1 MGWIVFVLLVLVF
14 GPGLS
19 FLLGTGSLFKVSRKW
34 VLLISIFLIAAST
47 GTNSIQAI
55 PSGEVGVV
63 YRFGEIVGQR
73 GEGLNIIA
81 PWENLA
87 KANIRTQK
95 ATFDKVSAASAE
107 TQDVFLDISVNY
119 SLSANA
125 VQRLFREVG
134 VNWFNVLVPPRV
146 TNYAKAETAKYSTVD
161 IIPNREAIRKAV
173 TEKLAADLEPY
184 SITVSDLLIE
194 NIDFQ
199 PAFKSAIEEK
209 QVASENAKREKEKVA
224 QELAKADQAR
234 ARAKGEADAEILRA
248 EGVAEANRLIS
259 QSLTPAVLQ
268 YQAIDRLADKI
279 QIALIPAGEGLI
291 LDPATLL
298 KPIGGMDDTTGNNK

>member
-1 MGWIVFVLLVLVF
+1 MFVILVIVA
-14 GPGLS
+14 GPGLM
-19 FLLGTGSLFKVSRKW
+19 LVLGNSPARKFVPRKLIMAVS
-34 VLLISIFLIAAST
+34 VFFVVAST
-47 GTNSIQAI
+47 LGNSVKAI

-63 YRFGEIVGQR
+63 YRFGEIVGQK
-73 GEGLNIIA
+73 GEGLNLIA
-81 PWENLA
+81 PWENLE

-95 ATFDKVSAASAE
+95 ANFAKVAAASAE

-119 SLSANA
+119 SLSASA

-134 VNWFNVLVPPRV
+134 TNWFSVLVPPRV
-146 TNYAKAETAKYSTVD
+146 ANYAKAETAKYSTVD
-161 IIPNREAIRKAV
+161 IIPNRESIRRAV

-248 EGVAEANRLIS
+248 EGVAEANRLIDS
-259 QSLTPAVLQ
+259 SLTPAVLQ
-268 YQAIDRLADKI
+268 YQAIDRLAEKI
-279 QIALIPAGEGLI
+279 QIALIPSGEGLI
-291 LDPATLL
+291 LDPSTLL
-298 KPIGGMDDTTGNNK
+298 KPVEDPKTGEDGQK

>member
-1 MGWIVFVLLVLVF
+1 MGWIVFVIIVLVL
-14 GPGLS
+14 GPGSLALGKS
-19 FLLGTGSLFKVSRKW
+19 VSAKTPGARGFRMPRKVVMFLTA
-34 VLLISIFLIAAST
+34 FLILSAT
-47 GTNSIQAI
+47 GVNSLQVV

-81 PWENLA
+81 PWENLT

-95 ATFDKVSAASAE
+95 ATFERVSAASAE
-107 TQDVFLDISVNY
+107 TQDVFLDISINY

-125 VQRLFREVG
+125 VQTLFREVG
-134 VNWFNVLVPPRV
+134 VNWFSVLVPPRV

-161 IIPNREAIRKAV
+161 IISNREVIRRAV

-184 SITVSDLLIE
+184 SITISDLLIE

-209 QVASENAKREKEKVA
+209 QVATENAKREKEKVA

-298 KPIGGMDDTTGNNK
+298 KPIEVNK